1 MLGLT
6 SYVPGALADP
16 APAHALE
23 ATRVWLDW
31 ETGPGTEGCISRD
44 DAAKEVERTLGR
56 RVFVAREEAER
67 TLHVQ
72 LERAETPSRYSAHMT
87 LLSARGT
94 PLGERD
100 ITIESTSCAGATDG
114 ITLALSIMADLAR
127 TREEEEEAKTPP
139 AMPPSPPVATTPPPV
154 RPPPRPAEKR
164 NERRWQGFVG
174 FGPAVTFDGNADF
187 APGLHVFGLVDPPGF
202 LPLALSGLQTVRP
215 FDTPQGGTF
224 WQSTSQIDASV
235 CAPSLRRGKFE
246 LDGCL
251 GPQATLYV
259 AWGSGL
265 MENRSGVSA
274 TFGGALRVYGT
285 VAVARGVR
293 LFGTLGLSATP
304 QRIDIKTLDLNGQK
318 MSIHETSTVT
328 AVSSIGVALDIF

>member
-1 MLGLT
+1 MLGVV
-6 SYVPGALADP
+6 SYAPWAFADP
-16 APAHALE
+16 PQAAP
-23 ATRVWLDW
+23 TSTVWLEW
-31 ETGPGTEGCISRD
+31 ENGPGTDACISHD

-56 RVFVAREEAER
+56 RVFVPREEAER
-67 TLHVQ
+67 SLHVR
-72 LERAETPSRYSAHMT
+72 LEHAESPSRYSAHMT

-100 ITIESTSCAGATDG
+100 ITIESASCAGATDG

-139 AMPPSPPVATTPPPV
+139 PTPPPPPSRSATPPSPV
-154 RPPPRPAEKR
+154 EKR
-164 NERRWQGFVG
+164 NAPRWQGFVG
-174 FGPAVTFDGNADF
+174 FGPALTFDSNADF

-215 FDTPQGGTF
+215 FDTPLGGTF
-224 WQSTSQIDASV
+224 WLSSSQVDASV
-235 CAPSLRRGKFE
+235 CAPSLRSGKFE

-274 TFGGALRVYGT
+274 VFGGALRLYGT
-285 VAVARGVR
+285 LSLTRVVR
-293 LFGTLGLSATP
+293 LFATLGLSATP
-304 QRIDIKTLDLNGQK
+304 TRIHVRTLDLAGQQ
-318 MSIHETSTVT
+318 MTIHETSTVT